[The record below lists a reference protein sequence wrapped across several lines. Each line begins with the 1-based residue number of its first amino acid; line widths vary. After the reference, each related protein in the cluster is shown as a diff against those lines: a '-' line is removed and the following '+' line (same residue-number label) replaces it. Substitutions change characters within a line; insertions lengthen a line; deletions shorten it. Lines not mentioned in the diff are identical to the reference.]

1 MKAKLLPNVKTVLN
15 QNQNT
20 INPSLYL
27 DKYTGSL
34 EQSEVKNVLKKVVD
48 ITNKN
53 KNYYSNISIINLLS
67 NLPEKQVKTFKCL
80 TPFTIHLSRTT
91 VLENTGICFHSI
103 YGFVYIPGS
112 GIKGLARAYARDILK
127 VDEKLILEIFGNEND
142 EKDKSKLRAGKVVFH
157 DAYPVLDT
165 SYQLN
170 VEINNCHHQEYYN
183 GEGKKEPGDWEN
195 PNPTYFLSVKPG
207 AKFNFVLS
215 LRQDLKDKLEEET
228 EVQVSEGNQTRRL
241 KNKELVS
248 KAFEFLSGALAY
260 LGLGAK
266 TAAGFGTM
274 AEVKDNG
281 HVVPD
286 IPESLKK
293 YKLETT
299 LQFITP
305 AFLAGAFQEKEDCDI
320 FVNTLKGQ
328 LRWWWRKIYEKTLDT
343 SRLWQLEKL
352 VWGSTENS
360 SPVRI
365 EVSNIEEGKKKIIP
379 YRTQENRNQEMKY
392 ISFGMWKMGDNRDR
406 WMVNSGIEFNISIVC
421 RDSYVKNENTGRYE
435 NRLNASKV
443 YEQVLFALYL
453 LTNFGG
459 LGAKS
464 RKGFGSVRCLDV
476 LNLEEGNTE
485 LEINEDLIKTRATEL
500 ARNFFSDQKITI
512 NNLFHHDSIDITI
525 NQNENHLQK
534 LAKVYLAFAQSKAH
548 KQEKGYLGLPH
559 KYDSPP
565 KDIGICNRLNGYIR
579 YASPIIFHLEPTN
592 QPNSWKL
599 NITMIPKDF
608 LNFNNPDCKS
618 FLNEF
623 KEYIENNIN
632 KPPTPKN
639 YNKKGN
645 NNIRRNN
652 FRR

>member
-1 MKAKLLPNVKTVLN
+1 
-15 QNQNT
+15 
-20 INPSLYL
+20 
-27 DKYTGSL
+27 
-34 EQSEVKNVLKKVVD
+34 
-48 ITNKN
+48 
-53 KNYYSNISIINLLS
+53 
-67 NLPEKQVKTFKCL
+67 
-80 TPFTIHLSRTT
+80 
-91 VLENTGICFHSI
+91 
-103 YGFVYIPGS
+103 
-112 GIKGLARAYARDILK
+112 GLARAYARDILR
-127 VDEKLILEIFGNEND
+127 VDEKLIIEIFGNENT
-142 EKDKSKLRAGKVVFH
+142 EKDKEKLRAGKVVFH
-157 DAYPVLDT
+157 DAFPVLDD
-165 SYQLN
+165 SYKLN

-183 GEGKKEPGDWEN
+183 GNGQKEPGDWEN

-207 AKFNFVLS
+207 AKFNFILS

-228 EVQVSEGNQTRRL
+228 NIEVAIENGSKRRL

-248 KAFEFLSGALAY
+248 KTFEILSGALAH

-476 LNLEEGNTE
+476 LNLEEGNTK

-500 ARNFFSDQKITI
+500 ARNFFDDQKITI

-548 KQEKGYLGLPH
+548 DPHKGYLGLPH
-559 KYDSPP
+559 KFDRPAQ
-565 KDIGICNRLNGYIR
+565 DIKICENLKNYER
-579 YASPIIFHLEPTN
+579 YASPILFHLEPIN
-592 QPNSWKL
+592 NAQGWKL
-599 NITMIPKDF
+599 NISIFPKNF
-608 LNFNNPDCKS
+608 LNQNQPNNREIRTNCEE
-618 FLNEF
+618 FLSEF
-623 KEYIENNIN
+623 IKYIRQNIN
-632 KPPTPKN
+632 
-639 YNKKGN
+639 N
-645 NNIRRNN
+645 NNLVIETYGNRNNRRNN
-652 FRR
+652 NYRGRHP